1 MLATVTSIHSG
12 SAVVANVSGVPQP
25 PQKVRV
31 TGGDECSSAGDPETT
46 RTASRAYVA
55 QVTTGA
61 PAARRHIVQW
71 QCDTSRGWPRIA

>member
-1 MLATVTSIHSG
+1 MLPTVTSIQPG
-12 SAVVANVSGVPQP
+12 SSVVANVSGVPQLL
-25 PQKVRV
+25 QNVRV
-31 TGGDECSSAGDPETT
+31 TGADERSSAGEPRTT

-71 QCDTSRGWPRIA
+71 QCDTTRGSPRIS